1 MSNKWCAKCTVC
13 SIVIKDTTK
22 TTSNFV
28 KHLQTKHSKQYDE
41 WKQLKTK
48 ENPVSQQRSIT
59 DRFGEPK
66 RRKTYPS
73 SHSRQKEL
81 SMGIVKHLIAEMGLP
96 LSLVERNSFK
106 MFMKLVDNK
115 YKCISRRHITRS
127 MLPDPELYVDP
138 FDSRYN
144 SSADEDDEEEL
155 LSTQSISDDQNPDDE
170 DKIPLLIMQNA

>member
-13 SIVIKDTTK
+13 SIVIKDTIK

-28 KHLQTKHSKQYDE
+28 KHLQTKHPKQHDE

-59 DRFGEPK
+59 DIFGEPK

-81 SMGIVKHLIAEMGLP
+81 SVGIVKHLIVEMGLP

-106 MFMKLVDNK
+106 IFMKLVDNK
-115 YKCISRRHITRS
+115 YKCISRRHIT
-127 MLPDPELYVDP
+127 
-138 FDSRYN
+138 
-144 SSADEDDEEEL
+144 
-155 LSTQSISDDQNPDDE
+155 
-170 DKIPLLIMQNA
+170 